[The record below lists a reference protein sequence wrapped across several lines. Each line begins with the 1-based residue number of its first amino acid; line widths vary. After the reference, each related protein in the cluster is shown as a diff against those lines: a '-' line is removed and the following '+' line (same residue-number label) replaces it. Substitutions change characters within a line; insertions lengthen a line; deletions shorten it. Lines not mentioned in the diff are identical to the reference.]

1 MGLPVMRSR
10 VSGVPWLGC
19 YGRYGSDLFL
29 RFIPEVRKL
38 YYGLSDAR
46 DDGPIVSHTGH
57 TATPCQISIS
67 ALDDT
72 EQDSLTVEQRTGSTS
87 TGSIK
92 DSMRLR
98 RCACMGQELGSV

>member
-1 MGLPVMRSR
+1 MGVQPNR
-10 VSGVPWLGC
+10 VHTSA
-19 YGRYGSDLFL
+19 S
-29 RFIPEVRKL
+29 E

-72 EQDSLTVEQRTGSTS
+72 EHSLTVEQRTGSTS

-92 DSMRLR
+92 DSMQLR
-98 RCACMGQELGSV
+98 RFACMGQELGSV